1 MDEDELDKMTKEELN
16 KALAEV
22 LGISYENLH
31 IVCAYNEEKIRNL
44 NGVDNEW

>member
-1 MDEDELDKMTKEELN
+1 MSEDEMSEDELD

-31 IVCAYNEEKIRNL
+31 IVCAYNPEKIRKLTEAN
-44 NGVDNEW
+44 NGRR

>member
-1 MDEDELDKMTKEELN
+1 MDEDELD

-31 IVCAYNEEKIRNL
+31 IVCAYNPEKIRQL
-44 NGVDNEW
+44 NGENDEW

>member
-1 MDEDELDKMTKEELN
+1 MTEDED

-31 IVCAYNEEKIRNL
+31 IVCAYNPEKIRKLTEEN
-44 NGVDNEW
+44 NE

>member
-1 MDEDELDKMTKEELN
+1 MTEDELDKMTKDELN

-31 IVCAYNEEKIRNL
+31 IVCAYNPEKIRKLTEEN
-44 NGVDNEW
+44 NG

>member
-1 MDEDELDKMTKEELN
+1 MTEEELD

-31 IVCAYNEEKIRNL
+31 IVCAYNPEKIRKLTEEN
-44 NGVDNEW
+44 ND

>member
-31 IVCAYNEEKIRNL
+31 IVCAYNPEKIRKLTEEN
-44 NGVDNEW
+44 NG

>member
-1 MDEDELDKMTKEELN
+1 MDEDELDKMTKDELN

-31 IVCAYNEEKIRNL
+31 IVCAYNELKIRELTEEN
-44 NGVDNEW
+44 NG